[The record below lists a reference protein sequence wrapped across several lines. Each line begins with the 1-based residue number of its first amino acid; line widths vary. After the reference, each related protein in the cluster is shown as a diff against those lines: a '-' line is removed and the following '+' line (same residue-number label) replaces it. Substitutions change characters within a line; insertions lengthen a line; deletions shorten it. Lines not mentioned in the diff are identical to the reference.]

1 MPNLFAM
8 VSVDIANSLAFHH
21 YLNSELVLLVLQVA
35 IKMGAGFPMQL
46 SSSMSQD
53 ELLNCLFVITLSRY

>member
-21 YLNSELVLLVLQVA
+21 YLNSELVLLVL
-35 IKMGAGFPMQL
+35 
-46 SSSMSQD
+46 
-53 ELLNCLFVITLSRY
+53 